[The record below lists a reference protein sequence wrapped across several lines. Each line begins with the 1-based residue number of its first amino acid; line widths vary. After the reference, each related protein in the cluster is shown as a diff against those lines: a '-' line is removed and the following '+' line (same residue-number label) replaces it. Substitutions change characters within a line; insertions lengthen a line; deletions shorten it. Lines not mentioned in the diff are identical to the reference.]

1 MSGILFRGSREVVR
15 YGLNCGRAHQVDI
28 PFTYG
33 NVNCTFR
40 FQRHVVDLLRL
51 GRAISNI
58 ARHLGVGWDMV
69 KDIHKKYQKGKYSHL
84 DISKVTKIGI
94 DEFAVKKGHLYKT
107 TRLRLR

>member
-1 MSGILFRGSREVVR
+1 
-15 YGLNCGRAHQVDI
+15 
-28 PFTYG
+28 
-33 NVNCTFR
+33 
-40 FQRHVVDLLRL
+40 
-51 GRAISNI
+51 
-58 ARHLGVGWDMV
+58 MV